1 MIIDLLSTDNYVSY
15 NIQLAHLIGL
25 EHAIYLSELIRVNAK
40 AIRKSKLTNGYITV
54 DRDYIFNRTTLKPD
68 RQQELDGDLA
78 KLGILEI
85 EFNNRCML
93 ILHIEVITTL
103 LLDDS
108 EELKADISK
117 VVKKKANKKTKDEA
131 IKDALK
137 ENIITDNQELRQA
150 YYDWIDSVFAKQGWM
165 SKKAVLTAQNE
176 IDKFT
181 NRNLDLALKLLE
193 IASISGYRDIT
204 WAINSYN
211 KNYNVSYKIANQP
224 TYKPD
229 KAEVNMNE
237 VF

>member
-68 RQQELDGDLA
+68 RQQELDEDLA

-137 ENIITDNQELRQA
+137 DNIVTDNAELKQA
-150 YYDWIDSVFAKQGWM
+150 YCDWIDSVFAKQGWM
-165 SKKAVLTAQNE
+165 SKKAVVTAQNE

-181 NRNLDLALKLLE
+181 NRNLDLALKILE

-224 TYKPD
+224 TLRPD
-229 KAEVNMNE
+229 KAAIDTKVE
-237 VF
+237 F

>member
-15 NIQLAHLIGL
+15 NIQLAHLLGL
-25 EHAIYLSELIRVNAK
+25 EHAIYLAELLRVNSK

-54 DRDYIFNRTTLKPD
+54 DRDYIFNRTTIKPE
-68 RQQELDGDLA
+68 RQQELDNDLA

-85 EFNNRCML
+85 DFNNHCML

-103 LLDDS
+103 VLDDS
-108 EELKADISK
+108 EEIKSDISK
-117 VVKKKANKKTKDEA
+117 IIKKKASKKSKDET

-137 ENIITDNQELRQA
+137 ENIVTDNIELRQA

-165 SKKAVLTAQNE
+165 SKKAVITAQSE

-204 WAINSYN
+204 WAINAYN
-211 KNYNVSYKIANQP
+211 KNYSVSYKIANQP
-224 TYKPD
+224 IARPD
-229 KAEVNMNE
+229 KADINTKVE
-237 VF
+237 F